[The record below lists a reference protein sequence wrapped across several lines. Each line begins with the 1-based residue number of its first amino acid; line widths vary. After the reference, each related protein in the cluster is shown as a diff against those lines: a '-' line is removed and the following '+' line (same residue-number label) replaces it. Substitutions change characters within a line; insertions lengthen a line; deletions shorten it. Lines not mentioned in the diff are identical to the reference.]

1 MTKKKKI
8 NPRRRPATHADIER
22 AKDRAAVDHSLAL
35 QAMVFTV
42 LGDKKGFNDDDLWD
56 VWKGVQDL
64 AESINEGRVTA
75 ADLMRVLLEE
85 RGIDIRKATIL
96 RRI

>member
-1 MTKKKKI
+1 MKKKI

-22 AKDRAAVDHSLAL
+22 AKDRAAVDLSLTL

-42 LGDKKGFNDDDLWD
+42 LGDKMGFDNDRMWD

-85 RGIDIRKATIL
+85 RGIDIRRATVM
-96 RRI
+96 RRW

>member
-22 AKDRAAVDHSLAL
+22 AKDRAAVDLSLTL

-42 LGDKKGFNDDDLWD
+42 LGDKMGFDNDDMWD

-85 RGIDIRKATIL
+85 RGMDIRKATVM
-96 RRI
+96 RRW

>member
-1 MTKKKKI
+1 MKKKI

-22 AKDRAAVDHSLAL
+22 AKDRAAVDLSLTL

-42 LGDKKGFNDDDLWD
+42 LGDKKGFDNDDMWD

-64 AESINEGRVTA
+64 AEAINEGRVTA

-85 RGIDIRKATIL
+85 RGIDIRRATIL
-96 RRI
+96 RRW

>member
-1 MTKKKKI
+1 MKKKI

-22 AKDRAAVDHSLAL
+22 AKDRAAVDLTITL

-42 LGDKKGFNDDDLWD
+42 LGDKMGFDNDRMWD

-85 RGIDIRKATIL
+85 RGMDIRKATVM
-96 RRI
+96 RRW

>member
-1 MTKKKKI
+1 MKKKI

-22 AKDRAAVDHSLAL
+22 AKDRAAVDLTL
-35 QAMVFTV
+35 TMQAMVFTV
-42 LGDKKGFNDDDLWD
+42 LGDKKGFDNDDMWD

-85 RGIDIRKATIL
+85 RGMDIRKATVM
-96 RRI
+96 RRW

>member
-1 MTKKKKI
+1 MKKKI

-22 AKDRAAVDHSLAL
+22 AKDRAAVDLTITL

-42 LGDKKGFNDDDLWD
+42 LCDKMGFDNDRMWD

-85 RGIDIRKATIL
+85 RGMDIRKATVM
-96 RRI
+96 RRW

>member
-1 MTKKKKI
+1 MKKKKI

-22 AKDRAAVDHSLAL
+22 AKDRAATDLTLAM

-42 LGDKKGFNDDDLWD
+42 LGDKKGFDNDDMWD

-85 RGIDIRKATIL
+85 RGMDIRKATVM
-96 RRI
+96 RRW

>member
-1 MTKKKKI
+1 MKKKI

-22 AKDRAAVDHSLAL
+22 AKDRAAVDLTITL

-42 LGDKKGFNDDDLWD
+42 LGDKMGFDNDRMWD

-64 AESINEGRVTA
+64 AESINEGRVSA

-85 RGIDIRKATIL
+85 RGMDIRKATVI
-96 RRI
+96 RRW